1 MNCPRC
7 GSANLEGARFCST
20 CGQALGPSAI
30 APIVRSVPDP
40 NTAFVLELVLGL
52 FGFLGIGWVYAG
64 RIPLGLTM
72 MAGWWLVVVSG
83 LGGSV
88 FTGFLGCCF
97 WLPIHFVAPFIS
109 ALLIKNELEKTPRG

>member
-1 MNCPRC
+1 M
-7 GSANLEGARFCST
+7 
-20 CGQALGPSAI
+20 
-30 APIVRSVPDP
+30 RSVPDP
-40 NTAFVLELVLGL
+40 NTAFVLEFVLGL

-88 FTGFLGCCF
+88 STGFLGCLL

-109 ALLIKNELEKTPRG
+109 ALLMG